1 MQAPSESALSRAL
14 RQSIAP
20 DQRVL
25 VFGSTVDGEE
35 LLLVRCFKKVFSE
48 FPQALV
54 ILAPRHP
61 ERFDTVAELLRDSGI
76 NFWRRSSW
84 KSSPLDGGVLLL
96 DSIGELASI
105 YALADLAFVGGSLAP
120 RGGHN
125 ILEPAQFGKPILI
138 GPHYENFR
146 EIVRIF
152 EEGGGLK
159 VVTEQELS
167 RELLRLLLDRE
178 ARRLLGTRAKEL
190 FLQNTGAT
198 RKTLHALRPFLGEQ
212 PQ

>member
-1 MQAPSESALSRAL
+1 M
-14 RQSIAP
+14 
-20 DQRVL
+20 
-25 VFGSTVDGEE
+25 
-35 LLLVRCFKKVFSE
+35 
-48 FPQALV
+48 
-54 ILAPRHP
+54 APRHP

-84 KSSPLDGGVLLL
+84 KSSPLGGGVLLL

-146 EIVRIF
+146 EIVRTF
-152 EEGGGLK
+152 LGRDAVRVVSSEQLTEVVLNLLRSPQDAMQLGARAKWVVEGGRGS
-159 VVTEQELS
+159 TERTLS
-167 RELLRLLLDRE
+167 
-178 ARRLLGTRAKEL
+178 
-190 FLQNTGAT
+190 
-198 RKTLHALRPFLGEQ
+198 ALREFLGRHVAPRAQ
-212 PQ
+212 LSLPPA